1 MKPLGVIPFSS
12 AIPSQYFL
20 SESGSFTD
28 TASVFLAS
36 ISGRSLDLVSNF
48 FVQPNQ
54 CVTKN
59 PVRTLAMPKVEPR
72 DVALPCPTL
81 VSDLRLRQSGVHDF
95 LNNSFPVHAA
105 HFKRRCVYIASATA
119 FVLMISRKLSA
130 LALDTYECTCDYLS
144 NAAKHRCLLFHKSDL
159 RHERRTNRQS
169 TGKRRADHSAISDGR
184 PINA

>member
-36 ISGRSLDLVSNF
+36 MSGHSLALMRNV

-72 DVALPCPTL
+72 DMALPSPTRL
-81 VSDLRLRQSGVHDF
+81 SDLRLRHPGVHDF
-95 LNNSFPVHAA
+95 LNKCSPVHAA

-130 LALDTYECTCDYLS
+130 LALDTYERTCDYLS
-144 NAAKHRCLLFHKSDL
+144 NAAKHRCLLFHKPDL
-159 RHERRTNRQS
+159 RRERRTNRQS
-169 TGKRRADHSAISDGR
+169 TGKRRAD
-184 PINA
+184 